1 MSIESF
7 VQYTARFC
15 ENCNNLH
22 IESKVRFMFNRED
35 CSHVRILMGE

>member
-7 VQYTARFC
+7 VQYTACFC

-22 IESKVRFMFNRED
+22 IESKFRFIFNPENYFY
-35 CSHVRILMGE
+35 VLILMRE